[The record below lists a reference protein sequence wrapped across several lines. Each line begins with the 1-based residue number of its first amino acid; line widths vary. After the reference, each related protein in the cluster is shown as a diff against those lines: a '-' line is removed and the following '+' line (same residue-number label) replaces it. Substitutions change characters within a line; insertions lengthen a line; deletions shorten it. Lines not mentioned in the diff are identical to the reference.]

1 MLPQPTPPA
10 AVPPP
15 PPPPPGGRNA
25 WLPWALGLTV
35 LAAAAVV
42 LVLVL
47 TGGDDGTAASSTTT
61 TAAGTTTT
69 TGATTTTEATTTS
82 SATTTTVATTTT
94 AATATTTR
102 DDRLYNRAELDYFE
116 EIAGQAEYGTG
127 GGILHKWIEDVR
139 IQVFGDPTRR
149 DLAVLDN
156 VIEDINSLI
165 GPVQLTLVES
175 DPNIELHFAPE
186 PEFAGILPEYVPV
199 NMGYVYIWWD
209 DLGAITDGIVLISTT
224 GLTADERAHLIRE
237 ELTQSLGLL
246 ADSTRYEDSIFYQ
259 EWTTTN
265 RYSPLDRA
273 VIEMLYQPLL
283 LPGITVEEALEALA
297 DMTAG

>member
-1 MLPQPTPPA
+1 MLPQPPPPA

-15 PPPPPGGRNA
+15 PPPPPGRSNA

-35 LAAAAVV
+35 VAAAAVV

-47 TGGDDGTAASSTTT
+47 TGGGDGTAASSTSTT
-61 TAAGTTTT
+61 VASTTISTGVTST
-69 TGATTTTEATTTS
+69 TGATTTA
-82 SATTTTVATTTT
+82 ATTTT
-94 AATATTTR
+94 AETTTTTSATTTTTR

-116 EIAGQAEYGTG
+116 EIAGQAEYGDG
-127 GGILHKWIEDVR
+127 GGILHKWIDDVR

-156 VIEDINSLI
+156 VIEDINGLI
-165 GPVQLTLVES
+165 APRKLILVES
-175 DPNIELHFAPE
+175 DPNLEIHFVPE
-186 PEFAGILPEYVPV
+186 PEFAGILPEYVPL
-199 NMGYVYIWWD
+199 NMGYIYIWWD
-209 DLGAITDGIVLISTT
+209 DLGAITDGVMLISTT

-283 LPGITVEEALEALA
+283 LPGITVEEALTALEA
-297 DMTAG
+297 MTAG